1 MKNLYLIIGPSG
13 SGKTELAKNL
23 AEKHGMKSVESYTTR
38 PPRYL
43 NEPGHIFVTDD
54 EFDALGEMCAYT
66 EYNGYRYGVT
76 KDILDA
82 SDIYVIDPVGAVYL
96 ADHYSGKDFH
106 YIWLV
111 TSPEVC
117 YERMLSRGD
126 DEATAKKRVEYD
138 KDAFGLDQ
146 VMDLR
151 MRILG
156 DSITTDRRSAE
167 QVFDIVWSII
177 EGLEFGGRMSY
188 FKCCLNCVA
197 PKRYPGCSIKCKEY
211 ADEKERYESDK
222 ARARK
227 CYILD
232 NCFIG
237 GNKSYAYGDS

>member
-23 AEKHGMKSVESYTTR
+23 AKNLRMKSVESYTTR

-82 SDIYVIDPVGAVYL
+82 SDVYVIDPAGAVYL
-96 ADHYSGKDFH
+96 ADHYSGKDLH

-111 TSPEVC
+111 TTPAVC

-138 KDAFGLDQ
+138 QDAFGLDQ
-146 VMDLR
+146 IIDLR
-151 MRILG
+151 VRMPG
-156 DSITTDRRSAE
+156 DFIITDRRSAE
-167 QVFDIVWSII
+167 QVFDIVCSVIK
-177 EGLEFGGRMSY
+177 GLE
-188 FKCCLNCVA
+188 
-197 PKRYPGCSIKCKEY
+197 
-211 ADEKERYESDK
+211 DK
-222 ARARK
+222 
-227 CYILD
+227 
-232 NCFIG
+232 
-237 GNKSYAYGDS
+237 